1 MGGYDGQEKTTGV
14 KKKKRFPV
22 FWCLYLIFVAAML
35 VFWVCVVD
43 YVKKSLVRYEANQPD
58 QKIEQIMDKLRE
70 TGLEEYLAVEED
82 LSRFETAEGYT
93 KEFQE
98 RMDGAILFCTRA
110 RGQQSSSAPRY
121 ELYANGDLVGYI
133 QLKEVSAEPLM
144 AILTLS
150 EWDLDRVEIIP
161 AEAGESVKITV
172 PDSYRVMINGLQ
184 ADERELTDDQET
196 PEEFEYVSS
205 YVEVPKLVTYIAEGL
220 LERPSVTVYD
230 QAGAEVTYQEEY
242 ADGQLL
248 VRVGQIQESEM
259 PQELLDMALENAE
272 RYTNFFSG
280 DLPGCRSSVAPIRD
294 MFPADSYYLELA
306 ETYRREDMWM
316 YSAHSTPQFQNE
328 KVESYIRYSDDL
340 FSCEVYFDKH
350 LHLTRTGENRIDTTH
365 SRIYYGLLDG
375 KWKILDIRTL
385 LEEE

>member
-1 MGGYDGQEKTTGV
+1 MAGYKEQENAKAV
-14 KKKKRFPV
+14 KKRKKFPV
-22 FWCLYLIFVAAML
+22 FWCLYLLFVAAML
-35 VFWVCVVD
+35 VFWLCVVD
-43 YVKKSLVRYEANQPD
+43 YVKKSLVRYESNQPD
-58 QKIEQIMDKLRE
+58 QKIEEIMGKIRE
-70 TGLEEYLAVEED
+70 NGLEEYLAVGED
-82 LSRFETAEGYT
+82 ISRFETAEEYA
-93 KEFQE
+93 KEFHE
-98 RMDGAILFCTRA
+98 RMEGKILFCTRA
-110 RGQQSSSAPRY
+110 RGQQSTSAPRY

-144 AILTLS
+144 VILTLS

-161 AEAGESVKITV
+161 AKAEQSVKITV
-172 PDSYRVMINGLQ
+172 PDSYRVMINGQQ

-196 PEEFEYVSS
+196 AAEFEYVSS

-230 QAGAEVTYQEEY
+230 RSGAEVSHREEY
-242 ADGQLL
+242 IGSQLR
-248 VRVGQIQESEM
+248 VRVDQMQESEM
-259 PQELLDMALENAE
+259 PQELKDLALENAE

-294 MFPADSYYLELA
+294 MFPEDSYYLELA

-328 KVESYIRYSDDL
+328 KVESYIRYSEDL
-340 FSCEVYFDKH
+340 FSCEVSFDKH

-365 SRIYYGLLDG
+365 SRVYYGLLDG
-375 KWKILDIRTL
+375 EWKILDIRTL